1 MSKKT
6 NLLLNLTKKQ
16 KEKLKGIL
24 DSKIIGCALATHA
37 ETHSTGE
44 RAVEYSK
51 KASDGMD
58 RYNDILNALH
68 VLGVTIEGHEQKSER

>member
-24 DSKIIGCALATHA
+24 DSKIIGCGLATHA
-37 ETHSTGE
+37 ELHSAGE
-44 RAVEYSK
+44 RKAKYSEM
-51 KASDGMD
+51 ASDGMS
-58 RYNDILNALH
+58 RYNDILSALN
-68 VLGVTIEGHEQKSER
+68 VLGVTIEGHEQTNER